1 VDVAGI
7 LLAAGSG
14 RRLGLAKALVRDAE
28 GTPWVLSRSRT
39 LARGG
44 CRPLLVVLGADYDE
58 SAALLDD
65 EPVTVLR
72 NRDWAEGMGSSLRL
86 GLAAVPG
93 TAEAANISVVDT
105 PGLTAGVVTRINEYA
120 SAGALVRATYDGVPG
135 HPVLIGREHWPG
147 VISLARGDRGARDYL
162 RVHHPVEVECGD
174 IGSGADVDIAEALP
188 PGSRLPGL
196 DGVR

>member
-1 VDVAGI
+1 MDVAGI

-14 RRLGLAKALVRDAE
+14 RRLGVAKALVRDAE
-28 GTPWVLSRSRT
+28 GTAWVLSRSRT
-39 LARGG
+39 LGGGG
-44 CRPLLVVLGADYDE
+44 CRPVLVVLGAEYDD

-72 NRDWAEGMGSSLRL
+72 NRDWPEGMGSSLRL
-86 GLAAVPG
+86 GLAAAPA
-93 TAEAANISVVDT
+93 TAEAATISVVDT
-105 PGLTAGVVTRINEYA
+105 PGLTAAVVTRVNEHA
-120 SAGALVRATYDGVPG
+120 SAGALARATYDGVPG

-147 VISLARGDRGARDYL
+147 VISLAHGDRGARDYL

-174 IGSGADVDIAEALP
+174 IGSGADVDVTEALP